1 MLRFLLMFLQIRT
14 IILLGIIYLFLNIS
28 TNGKITFQLPNL
40 KNASNIISNLQNAK
54 DQVANLIGT
63 TGNTGASNTT
73 PNKANSNSV
82 SNSNNGNF
90 QMAKKLQ
97 EVLNPNKDKQ

>member
-1 MLRFLLMFLQIRT
+1 MFLQIRT

-28 TNGKITFQLPNL
+28 TDGKITFQLPNL
-40 KNASNIISNLQNAK
+40 KNASNIIGNLQNAK

-63 TGNTGASNTT
+63 TGNIGTSNTT
-73 PNKANSNSV
+73 PNKSNTNSV
-82 SNSNNGNF
+82 SNGNNGNF

-97 EVLNPNKDKQ
+97 EALNPNKDKQ